1 MSTKNEEG
9 NVPADKVIRRMT
21 MARMLETIRDDME
34 LTKVQ
39 MAEKLGMTKQHYNNI
54 VNESAPVSI
63 SRAIK
68 FSRALNDSEKV
79 FIRVAIDDEL
89 ARVDQPRY
97 RVELVEDN
105 QEMRA

>member
-1 MSTKNEEG
+1 MNTRNKEDYI
-9 NVPADKVIRRMT
+9 PADKVIRRMT
-21 MARMLETIRDDME
+21 MSRMLETIRDDME

-63 SRAIK
+63 SRAIQ
-68 FSRALNDSEKV
+68 FARALNDSEKV

-89 ARVDQPRY
+89 ARVDKPKY
-97 RVELVEDN
+97 RVELIEDN

>member
-1 MSTKNEEG
+1 MSTKSNS
-9 NVPADKVIRRMT
+9 NIPAKDVCRRVT
-21 MARMLETIRDDME
+21 MASMLEVIRDDLE
-34 LTKVQ
+34 ISKVE
-39 MAEKLGMTKQHYNNI
+39 MASKLGLSRQHYNNI
-54 VNESAPVSI
+54 VNDSAPVSI
-63 SRAIK
+63 SRAVQ
-68 FSRALNDSEKV
+68 FARALNDSEKV